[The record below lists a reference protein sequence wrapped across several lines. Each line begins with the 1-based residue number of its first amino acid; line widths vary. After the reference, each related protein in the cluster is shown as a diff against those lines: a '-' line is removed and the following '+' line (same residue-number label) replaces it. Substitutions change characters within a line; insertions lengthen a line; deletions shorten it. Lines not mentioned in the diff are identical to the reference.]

1 MRIVPL
7 DGNGLPQKS
16 CPASDIKP
24 LNLLGKGGMLSLDVV
39 TFAPCS
45 VGQTDS
51 ACKGDANGPI
61 ARTPASKNGDLM
73 LAPSIV

>member
-1 MRIVPL
+1 
-7 DGNGLPQKS
+7 
-16 CPASDIKP
+16 
-24 LNLLGKGGMLSLDVV
+24 MLSLDVV